1 MSTGKDPNKGYVAIL
16 GWSLRAIEAID
27 RFDRRYV
34 VVAPKWAEAYALA
47 NDIPYI
53 PWEFE
58 RLNERSSEIAA
69 TLRKEGVDV
78 AVPLFE
84 ETVEWAGVINATLLG
99 KPQLMPQAMLF
110 RDKSLMKRRAQ
121 LANIRV
127 GIFEEA
133 WNRDDVRRFLIR
145 VNQALLKL
153 EGDPNDPIHM
163 KPFDKAGTYG
173 HRMISSV
180 EDVDNIADSEF
191 PCLLESHLSGQEFA
205 CEVFIHNRKIRFLN
219 ISEYVHLGYSVFIP
233 ASPELEKH
241 RPQITQEIEKLI
253 EAFDI
258 DYGLIHPEYFLTP
271 DGKLH
276 FGEVAYRVPGGN
288 AFELMERAYGF
299 NAYQGQVLCMDP
311 KTTDEEVE
319 AFFPKE
325 VVDAK
330 GHAGCYLVYP
340 KKRVISDLQIPE
352 AVEDDPYFE
361 HQDLFMPVE
370 SKVAKRVAFGN
381 HYGTLYFFGEDPDRL
396 RELLLEQEDHD
407 FYI

>member
-34 VVAPKWAEAYALA
+34 VVAPKWAEEYALA

-58 RLNERSSEIAA
+58 RLNERSSEIAE

-311 KTTDEEVE
+311 KTTEEEVE

-361 HQDLFMPVE
+361 HQDLFMPAE

-396 RELLLEQEDHD
+396 RELLLEQEDYD